1 MKEQTEQLSQEI
13 HNLETIMQDIQ
24 SFLQEATLIPKQP
37 LEVLLLMEKF
47 QINDPTEYYRYKI
60 YQILP
65 SLLQPAIQ
73 YAFSGWNP
81 LSVGCVG
88 FD

>member
-1 MKEQTEQLSQEI
+1 MKDQTEQLSQEI
-13 HNLETIMQDIQ
+13 HNLESLTKDVQT
-24 SFLQEATLIPKQP
+24 FLREDALLPKAP

-47 QINDPTEYYRYKI
+47 QISYPTEYYRYKV

-73 YAFSGWNP
+73 HAFATWDP
-81 LSVGCVG
+81 LSV
-88 FD
+88 DA